1 MQTLR
6 SHNIIERTSQGEQAW
21 RTLPLE
27 PHERALLGVLR
38 RTQPVSE
45 LLMKNIV
52 NTDEIENLIHRFASQ
67 GWIRIHEPA
76 ELHRP
81 VSLEEASVEEG
92 EISDDELKK
101 LLKRHRENE
110 ELERTLAEQQ
120 NDQPEF
126 PSESDKTSLPYD
138 LPTEQPVASEDP
150 LVFSPE
156 NDGLLDAL
164 RHPELFQP
172 THTDTRP
179 AFAPPSGGLA
189 ALLKTLG
196 EEVPVNAEVSPDQ
209 EESLRELKPLETWGN
224 IPTAPSFSQSEP
236 SSFLRLKDQPEEPSS
251 PRPTPPQ
258 TGGLLKQSLSKIQQE
273 EAEAKVVRD
282 RALAYRQE
290 RDQKASDLKA
300 TRATQKANEI
310 RQQQE
315 QTLMGLSKRLERIS
329 KDRSSQ

>member
-27 PHERALLGVLR
+27 PQERALLGVLR

-52 NTDEIENLIHRFASQ
+52 NTDEIENLIHRLASQ

-76 ELHRP
+76 EIHRP
-81 VSLEEASVEEG
+81 VSLEDPSVEDIEV
-92 EISDDELKK
+92 SDDELKK

-110 ELERTLAEQQ
+110 ELERSLAEQQ
-120 NDQPEF
+120 KIEQEYSPESD
-126 PSESDKTSLPYD
+126 PLSVSESSL
-138 LPTEQPVASEDP
+138 TEQPVASEDP

-164 RHPELFQP
+164 RNPELFQP

-196 EEVPVNAEVSPDQ
+196 EEVPINAEVSPDQ
-209 EESLRELKPLETWGN
+209 EESLRGLKPLETWGN
-224 IPTAPSFSQSEP
+224 IPMTTPFNQRQP
-236 SSFLRLKDQPEEPSS
+236 SSFLRLKDQPEESS
-251 PRPTPPQ
+251 PRSVPPQ
-258 TGGLLKQSLSKIQQE
+258 TAGLLKQSLSKIQQE
-273 EAEAKVVRD
+273 EADAKVVRD
-282 RALAYRQE
+282 RALAYRQQ
-290 RDQKASDLKA
+290 RDQQASDLKA